1 MKWGL
6 IIVAVLAAAATVYFI
21 STAQQQAVQT
31 TTPTPATT
39 AAVVTSAPP
48 PPAVPFSERNYEVN
62 YTYVM
67 SVAVGEVSISLWGWG
82 LEGVGLLGNY
92 SVGVLTANLPPRG
105 PVEVSYKAATEGGV
119 LYVVNCLQGQC
130 YAEGRPANYTVGVLL
145 RGVNATAREVG
156 RCEALGYAGVLVEE
170 RGVIT
175 PAALQTLLPG
185 AQGRGEYVS
194 TTCRVNGVPL
204 TVKSSAYLNVTLYGQ
219 ALTVKLTVEATA
231 VKAGP
236 FNATRYGEVLGE
248 VKAPRRT
255 SSAS

>member
-6 IIVAVLAAAATVYFI
+6 IVVAVLAAVAAVYFI
-21 STAQQQAVQT
+21 STAQQQAMQT
-31 TTPTPATT
+31 TTPKAT
-39 AAVVTSAPP
+39 AAVGTSAPP
-48 PPAVPFSERNYEVN
+48 PPAVPFSEGNYEVN

-67 SVAVGEVSISLWGWG
+67 SVAVGEASISLAGWG

-92 SVGVLTANLPPRG
+92 SMGVLTANLPPRG
-105 PVEVSYKAATEGGV
+105 PVEVSYKVATEGGA

-130 YAEGRPANYTVGVLL
+130 YVERRPANYTVGVLL
-145 RGVNATAREVG
+145 RGVNATVKEVG
-156 RCEALGYAGVLVEE
+156 RCEALGYAGALVEE

-219 ALTVKLTVEATA
+219 ALTVRLMVEANA

-236 FNATRYGEVLGE
+236 FNATHYGEVLGE

>member
-6 IIVAVLAAAATVYFI
+6 IIVAVLAAAAAVYFI

-31 TTPTPATT
+31 TTPTAATT
-39 AAVVTSAPP
+39 TVGASAPP
-48 PPAVPFSERNYEVN
+48 PLAVPFSERNYEVN
-62 YTYVM
+62 YTYMM
-67 SVAVGEVSISLWGWG
+67 SVAVGEASISLAGWG

-92 SVGVLTANLPPRG
+92 SMGVLTANLPPRG
-105 PVEVSYKAATEGGV
+105 PVEVSYKAATEGGA

-130 YAEGRPANYTVGVLL
+130 YAEERPANYTVGVLL
-145 RGVNATAREVG
+145 RGVNATVREVG

-175 PAALQTLLPG
+175 PAVLQTLLPG

-231 VKAGP
+231 VRAGS

-248 VKAPRRT
+248 FKAPRRT
-255 SSAS
+255 SSTS

>member
-6 IIVAVLAAAATVYFI
+6 IIVAVLAVAAAVYFI
-21 STAQQQAVQT
+21 STARQQAVQT
-31 TTPTPATT
+31 TTPTPTTT
-39 AAVVTSAPP
+39 AAGTSAPP

-67 SVAVGEVSISLWGWG
+67 SVAVGEASISLWGWG

-105 PVEVSYKAATEGGV
+105 PVEVSYKAATEGGA
-119 LYVVNCLQGQC
+119 LYVVSCLQGQC
-130 YAEGRPANYTVGVLL
+130 YTEERPANYTVGVLL
-145 RGVNATAREVG
+145 KGVNATVREVG

-219 ALTVKLTVEATA
+219 SLTVKLTVEATA
-231 VKAGP
+231 VRAGP
-236 FNATRYGEVLGE
+236 FNATRYGEVVGE

-255 SSAS
+255 SSTS

>member
-6 IIVAVLAAAATVYFI
+6 IIVAVLAIAAAVYFI

-31 TTPTPATT
+31 TTSTPTTT
-39 AAVVTSAPP
+39 AALVTSAPT
-48 PPAVPFSERNYEVN
+48 PPATPFSERNYEVN

-67 SVAVGEVSISLWGWG
+67 SVAVGEASISLAGWG

-92 SVGVLTANLPPRG
+92 SMGVLTANLPPRG
-105 PVEVSYKAATEGGV
+105 PVEVSYKA
-119 LYVVNCLQGQC
+119 
-130 YAEGRPANYTVGVLL
+130 TVGVLL
-145 RGVNATAREVG
+145 RGVNATVREVG
-156 RCEALGYAGVLVEE
+156 RCEALGYEGVLVEE

-185 AQGRGEYVS
+185 AQGSGEYVS

-204 TVKSSAYLNVTLYGQ
+204 TVKSSAYLNITLYGQ
-219 ALTVKLTVEATA
+219 ALTVRLTVEATA
-231 VKAGP
+231 VRAGP

-248 VKAPRRT
+248 VKARRHI
-255 SSAS
+255 SSVS

>member
-6 IIVAVLAAAATVYFI
+6 IVIAVLAAAAAVYFI
-21 STAQQQAVQT
+21 STAQQKAAQT
-31 TTPTPATT
+31 ATHMPTTT
-39 AAVVTSAPP
+39 AAVATSAPP
-48 PPAVPFSERNYEVN
+48 PPAAPFSEKNYEVN

-92 SVGVLTANLPPRG
+92 SVGVLTASLPPRG

-130 YAEGRPANYTVGVLL
+130 YAEERPANYTVGVLL
-145 RGVNATAREVG
+145 RGVNVTVREVG

-170 RGVIT
+170 GGVIA
-175 PAALQTLLPG
+175 PAALQTLFPG
-185 AQGRGEYVS
+185 AQVRGKYVS

-204 TVKSSAYLNVTLYGQ
+204 TVKSSAYLNITLYGQ
-219 ALTVKLTVEATA
+219 ALTVRLTVEATA
-231 VKAGP
+231 VRAGP

-248 VKAPRRT
+248 VKVLRHI